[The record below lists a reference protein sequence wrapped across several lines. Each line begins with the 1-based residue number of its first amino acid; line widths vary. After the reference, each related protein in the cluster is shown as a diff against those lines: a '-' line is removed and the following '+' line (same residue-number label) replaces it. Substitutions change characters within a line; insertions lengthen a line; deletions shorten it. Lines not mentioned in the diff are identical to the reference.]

1 VIPLELDPHSG
12 DLGAQKNLQDNPNR
26 PVILDRSFSG
36 MAVRTLLRSVH
47 YGTSTTGTPLC
58 LIAFGV
64 HFIFP
69 TSATLRF
76 TYANITASFT
86 KSSDKLIVSSESPTD
101 VSVPSPILV
110 KNFCPRKFFG
120 TVQREDMKWIYN
132 LDLALNFAPPF
143 VQTGV
148 NPSVSRETSYSR
160 DHRMKI
166 SGLPIASNTV
176 KWTLVENAKQ
186 KEGIPDSFTCALLA
200 EHDGNPF
207 QAAVSVSVRPGIA
220 LPSIHLD
227 ALPWSKDD
235 PVLFHP
241 GKEFAVKLSHRRL
254 DQLNEAEW
262 LSLVDFP
269 TEYQVRASPLSTI
282 PHYIVVPIESNNLH
296 VGTIPVDAHLV

>member
-1 VIPLELDPHSG
+1 MVPLELDPHSG
-12 DLGAQKNLQDNPNR
+12 DLGAQKNVQDNPNR
-26 PVILDRSFSG
+26 PVILDRSFNG

-47 YGTSTTGTPLC
+47 YGMSTTGSPLC
-58 LIAFGV
+58 LIAFGI

-76 TYANITASFT
+76 TYANVTASFT
-86 KSSDKLIVSSESPTD
+86 RSSDKLIQVSSPTN
-101 VSVPSPILV
+101 VSVSSPIFV

-120 TVQREDMKWIYN
+120 TVQREDRKWIYN

-143 VQTGV
+143 VQTGI

-166 SGLPIASNTV
+166 SGLPIATNTV
-176 KWTLVENAKQ
+176 KWTLSENAKQ
-186 KEGIPDSFTCALLA
+186 KEGIPDIFTCALLV
-200 EHDGNPF
+200 EYDGNPF
-207 QAAVSVSVRPGIA
+207 QAVVSVSVRPSVA
-220 LPSIHLD
+220 LPSIHLG

-241 GKEFAVKLSHRRL
+241 GKEFAAKLSHRRL

-269 TEYQVRASPLSTI
+269 TEYQVRASPLSTNRY
-282 PHYIVVPIESNNLH
+282 YIIVSI
-296 VGTIPVDAHLV
+296 